1 MKFNT
6 AIAALMAL
14 INEIYDHGS
23 MTVDE
28 LKTFVTLLKPFAPHL
43 TEEIWEAMGGEGLLS
58 LAPWPV
64 YEEAKTVDATV
75 DIAVQINGKVRCVI
89 KLSKDTPKDEALI
102 AAKTNEKIR
111 PMLEGRTIVKEVCVP
126 NKIINFVVK
135 NS

>member
-1 MKFNT
+1 
-6 AIAALMAL
+6 MAL

-28 LKTFVTLLKPFAPHL
+28 LKTFVTLLNPFAPHL

-75 DIAVQINGKVRCVI
+75 DIAVQINGKVRASSSCQR
-89 KLSKDTPKDEALI
+89 
-102 AAKTNEKIR
+102 IR
-111 PMLEGRTIVKEVCVP
+111 RRTRR
-126 NKIINFVVK
+126 
-135 NS
+135 